1 MFSKFF
7 KNDNGRK
14 SLIKKYK
21 QYRNIG
27 KNFSQKVLE
36 KFTDQQSL
44 LAISKLMG
52 ISEGKTL
59 VLDSEE
65 ELNFIMD
72 FSLFEY
78 QVQGKTFLQ
87 RYKEENLQLE
97 EKEAQLLEAKL
108 SAYSSLFKIIKV
120 QPADATITLRDI
132 FNNGKEVKII
142 DINFSRTAR
151 PGLLMFTR
159 IVPFPDFNMTSGIF
173 FIFPEHSEKS
183 LLKRYK
189 VMKIRVKSDN
199 ESVQKYIAFFKLNR
213 KEGLEAKTADI

>member
-1 MFSKFF
+1 MFRKLFPGDDSQ
-7 KNDNGRK
+7 K
-14 SLIKKYK
+14 SLIRKYK

-36 KFTDQQSL
+36 QFTDQQSL

-72 FSLFEY
+72 FSLYEY

-87 RYKEENLQLE
+87 KYKEENLQLD

-108 SAYSSLFKIIKV
+108 SAYSSLFKIIEV
-120 QPADATITLRDI
+120 QPANATITLSDI
-132 FNNGKEVKII
+132 FNHGKEVKII

-189 VMKIRVKSDN
+189 VMKKKVKSDN

-213 KEGLEAKTADI
+213 KEGLEAKTINI